1 VSLALDRAPAVPAA
15 WLTPRP
21 AKSAPVHR
29 WFVFP
34 HSYAPQLVEWTLDL
48 LDVRARGVVLDPFCG
63 AGTTLVEAQR
73 LGFRAVGTDLLPLAV
88 LASRAKTKPLRRG
101 DVVAGRQAIVRAA
114 RSAAPKAPPPPTL
127 NRALT
132 PAAYG
137 RLASALRAARGHA
150 ATDCLSLSVLSAAS
164 RFSALVADGG
174 WLRRVEPELA
184 SSDVPDAIAE
194 AIGLVEEDIEL
205 IDGEPARVEI
215 ADARRLPLADSS
227 VDAVITSPPY
237 PNRHD
242 YTRVFAVELEL
253 GFGLGDTV
261 KDLRYQALSSHPE
274 ARPRERPAGYAEP
287 ETLHR
292 RIREVTAEHPDG
304 RIPRMLRGYFED
316 MFAVLSEVRRVL
328 VSGGG
333 AAFVVGNA
341 QYCGVSIPVDEHLA
355 DVAEQVGLRV
365 EYVVP
370 LRLRGNSA
378 QQMAAHGRRPSR
390 ESAVVVRN

>member
-1 VSLALDRAPAVPAA
+1 M
-15 WLTPRP
+15 
-21 AKSAPVHR
+21 
-29 WFVFP
+29 
-34 HSYAPQLVEWTLDL
+34 LDL
-48 LDVRARGVVLDPFCG
+48 LDVRAGGIVLDPFCG

-73 LGFRAVGTDLLPLAV
+73 LRFRAVGTDLLPLAV
-88 LASRAKTKPLRRG
+88 LASRAKTQPLRRA

-132 PAAYG
+132 AAAYG
-137 RLASALRAARGHA
+137 RLASALCAARGRA
-150 ATDCLSLSVLSAAS
+150 MSDCLALSVLSTAR

-174 WLRRVEPELA
+174 WLRRVEPEFA
-184 SSDVPDAIAE
+184 PNDVPDAISE
-194 AIGLVEEDIEL
+194 AIRLVEEDIEL
-205 IDGEPARVEI
+205 IDGEPTRVEV
-215 ADARRLPLADSS
+215 ADARQLPLANSS

-253 GFGLGDTV
+253 GFSLGDAV
-261 KDLRYQALSSHPE
+261 KDLRYRALSSHPE
-274 ARPRERPAGYAEP
+274 ARPLRRLAGYVEP
-287 ETLHR
+287 ATLR
-292 RIREVTAEHPDG
+292 RQIHEVAARHPDG
-304 RIPRMLRGYFED
+304 RIPRMLRGYFQD
-316 MFAVLSEVRRVL
+316 MLEVLSETRRVL
-328 VSGGG
+328 VPGGG

-355 DVAEQVGLRV
+355 DLGESVGLTV
-365 EYVVP
+365 QDIVP

-390 ESAVVVRN
+390 ESVVHFTLHADAVDIGALR